1 MADVFRTQLRAILRA
16 SALGTVRILFPMIS
30 SVEEIRRIKEL
41 LAEARD
47 ELRRQGLPFDE
58 TLPTGIMI
66 EVPSAV
72 SLSPKLIREVDFF
85 SIGTNDLIQYTLAVD
100 RNNRKVAPLY
110 EPLHPAVLRAI
121 NFAARAAQ
129 DAGKPV
135 SICGEMAADP
145 MCTLALVGIGLEALS
160 MGPFFVPVIKRL
172 VRAVDFR
179 DAQRLAQE
187 ALDLATVKEVK
198 GLLFE
203 GMRELGVIDVIE
215 TYH

>member
-1 MADVFRTQLRAILRA
+1 M
-16 SALGTVRILFPMIS
+16 FPMIS
-30 SVEEIRRIKEL
+30 SVEEIRRVKEL
-41 LAEARD
+41 LDEARD
-47 ELRRQGLPFDE
+47 ELRRRDVEFDE
-58 TLPTGIMI
+58 ELPIGIMV

-72 SLSPKLIREVDFF
+72 SLAPRLIHEVDFF

-121 NFAARAAQ
+121 NYVARAAR

-145 MCTLALVGIGLEALS
+145 MCTLALVGIGLENLS

-179 DAQRLAQE
+179 VAQRLAE
-187 ALDLATVKEVK
+187 AALELGTVKEVK

-203 GMRELGVIDVIE
+203 GMRELGIIDVIE